1 MGGDTCAALIHAANG
16 YTSPIS
22 IFVVGISRLIRTPKS
37 NVVDLKTQ
45 IELDDII
52 GTQLRNAVLSALF
65 LKLLERIRK
74 YRAIDL
80 VEIEKDVQ
88 RYRHAHVTAFNPSL
102 LKNVETVQIYPTLST
117 NQISFRHVEFRAEF
131 VSVQDEC
138 IFIHHPSDFRQT
150 SRSVSLGLKG
160 GDNC

>member
-22 IFVVGISRLIRTPKS
+22 IFVVGISWLIRTPKS

-102 LKNVETVQIYPTLST
+102 LKNV
-117 NQISFRHVEFRAEF
+117 
-131 VSVQDEC
+131 
-138 IFIHHPSDFRQT
+138 
-150 SRSVSLGLKG
+150 
-160 GDNC
+160 